1 MKFSNKKFEWKKKS
15 NFDDQNDLDS
25 QMRRDRKKER
35 RDKYKVKNQKVHLLG
50 YDPNDEYGGM
60 F

>member
-1 MKFSNKKFEWKKKS
+1 MKFNGKKFEWKKRGGI
-15 NFDDQNDLDS
+15 DDSSSADF
-25 QMRRDRKKER
+25 QMPRERKKER
-35 RDKYKVKNQKVHLLG
+35 REKYKVKNQKIHQLG

>member
-15 NFDDQNDLDS
+15 SFEEQSDLES

>member
-1 MKFSNKKFEWKKKS
+1 MKFSNKKIEWKKKS
-15 NFDDQNDLDS
+15 NFDDPSELES
-25 QMRRDRKKER
+25 QARRDRKKER

>member
-1 MKFSNKKFEWKKKS
+1 MKFSNKKIEWKKKS
-15 NFDDQNDLDS
+15 NFDDPSDLES
-25 QMRRDRKKER
+25 QTRRDRKKER

>member
-1 MKFSNKKFEWKKKS
+1 MKFSNKKIEWKKKS
-15 NFDDQNDLDS
+15 NFDDPSDLES
-25 QMRRDRKKER
+25 QARRDRKKER

>member
-1 MKFSNKKFEWKKKS
+1 MKFSNKKVEWKKRS
-15 NFDDQNDLDS
+15 NFEEQSDLEM

-35 RDKYKVKNQKVHLLG
+35 RDKYKVKNQKIHQLG
-50 YDPNDEYGGM
+50 YDSDDEYSGM